1 MNLQDRVTDAMCA
14 LNESWLSRTTPR
26 FFAVGT
32 EVTRALSMEIVRSR
46 IGEDLAGKSSPTHGR
61 RSRGRPTLTY
71 VDVLKKDAGAQ
82 STAELAGCMENRDD
96 WKQRWRA
103 RLRTT

>member
-46 IGEDLAGKSSPTHGR
+46 IGEDLAGKKRSSVLSGFSLRWWADIHCEMSVR
-61 RSRGRPTLTY
+61 HAAMRS
-71 VDVLKKDAGAQ
+71 
-82 STAELAGCMENRDD
+82 STWVAEGGG
-96 WKQRWRA
+96 
-103 RLRTT
+103 